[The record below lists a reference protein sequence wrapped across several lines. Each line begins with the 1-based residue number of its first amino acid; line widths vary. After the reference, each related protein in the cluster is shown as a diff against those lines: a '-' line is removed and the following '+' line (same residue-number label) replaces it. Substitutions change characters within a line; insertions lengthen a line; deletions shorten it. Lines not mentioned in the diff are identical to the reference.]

1 MFTIPP
7 RWGSC
12 SLTEPRVPFLELP
25 GWSIQ
30 LDDPVQVA
38 ERMASILPVVS
49 CDAVERISP
58 GQALR
63 WHVGGLRL
71 GPLSL
76 MAVWGPGLRGEVD
89 GTSLAS
95 FILPYRG
102 SGRFRLGRRSL
113 SNVAGR
119 TLLYLP
125 PGPWRTTND
134 AMGGITVR
142 LDPELIRQVGRSM
155 AGPRVPAERWLS
167 LASQPRMLPIDQL
180 LHPGLFEQLYRL
192 LEFLNSL
199 VLLHGSVPEAMRLDD
214 LLLRQIVAVLAPA
227 LMVEPPLQEPEP
239 TPCAIDE
246 LVDWIHDHCHEPISL
261 SELEQRSH
269 YSRRSLQ
276 YAFKA
281 RFGCGPMQYLRR
293 QRLWLA
299 RQRLEQPGIQASVGA
314 VARSCGY
321 LSLASFSRDFQR
333 SFGIP
338 PSRLLGR
345 RRQGNGSAANRWDGQ
360 G

>member
-1 MFTIPP
+1 VLTIPP
-7 RWGSC
+7 SWGPC
-12 SLTEPRVPFLELP
+12 SLQHPRLPFL
-25 GWSIQ
+25 Q
-30 LDDPVQVA
+30 LSGGSAQLEDPVQVA
-38 ERMASILPVVS
+38 ERMATILPVIS
-49 CDAVERISP
+49 CDAVERITP
-58 GQALR
+58 GRPLR
-63 WHVGGLRL
+63 WHLGGLRL

-76 MAVWGPGLRGEVD
+76 VAIWGPGLHGEVD
-89 GTSLAS
+89 GTGQAS

-102 SGRFRLGRRSL
+102 LGRFRLGRRSL
-113 SNVAGR
+113 SNGAGN

-125 PGPWRTTND
+125 PGPWRTSND
-134 AMGGITVR
+134 AMGGITIR
-142 LDPELIRQVGRSM
+142 LAPELIRQVGRSM
-155 AGPRVPAERWLS
+155 AGPSVAAQRWLG
-167 LASQPRMLPIDQL
+167 LGLEPRMLPIDQPS
-180 LHPGLFEQLYRL
+180 HPRLFERLYHL
-192 LEFLNSL
+192 MAFLNSL

-214 LLLRQIVAVLAPA
+214 LLLRQIVAVLSPA
-227 LMVEPPLQEPEP
+227 LLAEPPQPDPEP
-239 TPCAIDE
+239 TACAIDE
-246 LVDWIHDHCHEPISL
+246 LLDWIHAHCHEPISL

-299 RQRLEQPGIQASVGA
+299 RQRLEQPGAQASVGA

-333 SFGIP
+333 SFGIA
-338 PSRLLGR
+338 PSSLLARGR
-345 RRQGNGSAANRWDGQ
+345 QASGEAANRWDGQ